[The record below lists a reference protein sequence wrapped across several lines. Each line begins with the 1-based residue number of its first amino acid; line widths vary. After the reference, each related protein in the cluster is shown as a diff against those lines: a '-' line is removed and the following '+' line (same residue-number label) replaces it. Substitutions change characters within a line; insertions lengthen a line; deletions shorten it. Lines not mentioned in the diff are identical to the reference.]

1 MTSRQVRACDIDKKQ
16 LVGFSESLDLAK
28 LSIWKFIEE
37 QLKSCDTDKESKMPR
52 YFKYLKMF

>member
-1 MTSRQVRACDIDKKQ
+1 MTSRQVRVCDIDKKQ

-37 QLKSCDTDKESKMPR
+37 QLKPCDTDKESKMSR